1 MMTAFGRSNA
11 AIKNF
16 AGLSPWARFI
26 LALVFF
32 LAGCSGI
39 TGIKLGRYID
49 DKNLSASVSERFAA
63 QKSADFTRV
72 KTEVKD
78 GVIYLS
84 GTVASDEQRSRAQEV
99 AFQVPGTR
107 GVINNL
113 KVENPQTNQVE
124 QTRPESGA
132 NGTEGPSKADR

>member
-1 MMTAFGRSNA
+1 MITALRGSNA
-11 AIKNF
+11 GIKNT
-16 AGLSPWARFI
+16 ACLNPWARFI
-26 LALVFF
+26 LALAFF
-32 LAGCSGI
+32 LASCSGI

-49 DKNLSASVSERFAA
+49 DKNLNASVQERFAA
-63 QKSADFTRV
+63 QKSADFAGV

-84 GTVASDEQRSRAQEV
+84 GTVASDEQRSRAEKV

-113 KVENPQTNQVE
+113 KVESPQTNQVE
-124 QTRPESGA
+124 QTRPATGA
-132 NGTEGPSKADR
+132 SGTEGSSKADR